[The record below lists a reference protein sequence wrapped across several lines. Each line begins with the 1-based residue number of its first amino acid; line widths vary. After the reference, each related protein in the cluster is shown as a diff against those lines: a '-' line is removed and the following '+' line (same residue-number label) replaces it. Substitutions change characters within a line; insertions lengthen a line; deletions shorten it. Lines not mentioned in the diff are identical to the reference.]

1 MKNDRKVVL
10 YIAQSLDGFIARE
23 DDDISWLSAVER
35 EGEDYG
41 YQAFVDTVDTV
52 FMGRRTYEKVL
63 SFGIEFPHKDRKS
76 YVLTKSM
83 IGSDENVTYF
93 DGDLELFVGELKSK
107 EGGNIFIDGGAEAV
121 KAFKSKDLIDEYV
134 ISIIPIML
142 GKGIRLFK
150 ETDAESVLELIN
162 CKSFE
167 SGLVQL
173 TYRRVSKVV

>member
-1 MKNDRKVVL
+1 MNTERKVIL

-23 DDDISWLSAVER
+23 DDDISWLSVVER

-63 SFGIEFPHKDRKS
+63 SFGIEFPHKNRKC
-76 YVLTKSM
+76 YVLTQSR
-83 IGSDENVTYF
+83 IGSNENVTYF
-93 DGDLELFVGELKSK
+93 GGNLEALIQDLKSK

-121 KAFKSKDLIDEYV
+121 RAFKSKDSIDEYV
-134 ISIIPIML
+134 VSIIPIML

-150 ETDAESVLELIN
+150 ETDVESALELIGS
-162 CKSFE
+162 KSFD

-173 TYRRVSKVV
+173 NYRRVPKVV

>member
-1 MKNDRKVVL
+1 MNTERKVIL

-23 DDDISWLSAVER
+23 DDDISWLSVVER

-52 FMGRRTYEKVL
+52 FMGRRTYDKVL
-63 SFGIEFPHKDRKS
+63 SFGIEFPHKNRKC
-76 YVLTKSM
+76 YVLTQSR
-83 IGSDENVTYF
+83 IGSNENVTYF
-93 DGDLELFVGELKSK
+93 GGNLEALIQDLKSK

-121 KAFKSKDLIDEYV
+121 RAFKSKDLIDEYV
-134 ISIIPIML
+134 VSIIPIML

-150 ETDAESVLELIN
+150 ETDVESALELIGS
-162 CKSFE
+162 KSYD

-173 TYRRVSKVV
+173 NYRRVPKVV

>member
-1 MKNDRKVVL
+1 MKSERKVIL

-23 DDDISWLSAVER
+23 DDDISWLSVVER

-63 SFGIEFPHKDRKS
+63 SFGIEFPHKDKACF
-76 YVLTKSM
+76 VLTNSRT
-83 IGSDENVTYF
+83 GSDENVTYF
-93 DGDLELFVGELKSK
+93 NGNLETLIQDLKSK
-107 EGGNIFIDGGAEAV
+107 EGGNIFTDGGAEAV
-121 KAFKSKDLIDEYV
+121 RAFKSKDLIDEYV
-134 ISIIPIML
+134 VSIIPIML

-150 ETDAESVLELIN
+150 ETDVESALELIGS
-162 CKSFE
+162 KSYD

-173 TYRRVSKVV
+173 NYRRVPKVV

>member
-1 MKNDRKVVL
+1 MNTERKVIL

-23 DDDISWLSAVER
+23 DDDISWLSVVER

-63 SFGIEFPHKDRKS
+63 SFGIEFPHKNRKC
-76 YVLTKSM
+76 YVLTQSR
-83 IGSDENVTYF
+83 IGSNENVTYF
-93 DGDLELFVGELKSK
+93 GGNLEALIQDLKSK

-121 KAFKSKDLIDEYV
+121 RAFKSKDLIDEYV
-134 ISIIPIML
+134 VSIIPIML

-150 ETDAESVLELIN
+150 ETDVESALELIGS
-162 CKSFE
+162 KSYD

-173 TYRRVSKVV
+173 NYRRVPKVV

>member
-1 MKNDRKVVL
+1 MNTERKVIL

-23 DDDISWLSAVER
+23 DDDISWLSVVER

-63 SFGIEFPHKDRKS
+63 SFGIEFPHKNRKC
-76 YVLTKSM
+76 YVLTQSR
-83 IGSDENVTYF
+83 IGSNENVTYF
-93 DGDLELFVGELKSK
+93 GGNLEALIQDLKSK

-121 KAFKSKDLIDEYV
+121 RAFKLRDLIDEYV
-134 ISIIPIML
+134 VSIIPIML

-150 ETDAESVLELIN
+150 ETDVESALELIGS
-162 CKSFE
+162 KSYD

-173 TYRRVSKVV
+173 NYRRVPKVV